1 VSDGFGSDE
10 AFRALATKIGLRGL
24 DCLAYK
30 PRCLRRRIAVRM
42 RARGM
47 HTYEDYHALLERDP
61 EEYQRLLDT
70 LTINVTRFYRNP
82 EAWSGLVTRFLP
94 ELWQQRQGRV
104 RAWSAGCASG
114 EEAYTLAIALAE
126 AARLAGREAWLD
138 RARIDATDIDRR
150 SIELARRAVY
160 DEEAFVEM
168 PEGVRARYF
177 QGRPPYRVP
186 EPIARLVKVREHDL
200 TREPPPQP
208 PYDVIVC
215 RNTVIYFD
223 RAMQERLFAAF
234 VDALAPGGLLILGK
248 VETLLGPAR
257 ARLMLL
263 DPRERFYRRES

>member
-10 AFRALATKIGLRGL
+10 AFRALATTIGLRGL
-24 DCLAYK
+24 DCSAYK

-42 RARGM
+42 RARGI
-47 HTYEDYHALLERDP
+47 HTYEDYHALVERDP
-61 EEYQRLLDT
+61 DEYQRLLEA
-70 LTINVTRFYRNP
+70 LTINVTRFFRNS
-82 EAWSGLVTRFLP
+82 EAWFGLATRFLP
-94 ELWQQRQGRV
+94 ELWQRRQGRL

-126 AARLAGREAWLD
+126 AARLTDQEHWLD

-150 SIELARRAVY
+150 SIELARQGVY
-160 DEEAFVEM
+160 GEEALVEM
-168 PEGVRARYF
+168 PVGLRARYF
-177 QGRPPYRVP
+177 HGGPPYRVP
-186 EPIARLVKVREHDL
+186 APLARLVSVREHDL

-223 RAMQERLFAAF
+223 RAMQERLFASFAE
-234 VDALAPGGLLILGK
+234 ALAPGGLLVLGK

-257 ARLMLL
+257 TRLALL
-263 DPRERFYRRES
+263 DPRERFYRRDS